1 LYSLRVNPLGL
12 KGKMAAERETNL
24 VSKNESLDFVVKN
37 PQSCSLINVEKND
50 LGSKEVNNDLSASY
64 NNDLCSIEVKSSS
77 FDNDLSSIEVK
88 CLSTNNEPNYIEAKR
103 SSYNNDLSTIEVNR
117 PSYNNDLSTI
127 GINSDRSS
135 SLSES
140 GRGELPTCG
149 SLTPIRPPQYQH
161 YSNVQDITDDISVFY
176 NTKTFAAIS
185 EKKDTRNESWRALI
199 FISVGLALISP
210 IGILTS
216 RSESIGLCISSLF
229 VLLSLAT
236 LVIGLTKMN
245 RIAVESSDY
254 KEIPGIIVSRP
265 PSIIYEE

>member
-1 LYSLRVNPLGL
+1 
-12 KGKMAAERETNL
+12 MAAERETNL

-50 LGSKEVNNDLSASY
+50 LGSKEVN
-64 NNDLCSIEVKSSS
+64 
-77 FDNDLSSIEVK
+77 NDLSSIEVK

-149 SLTPIRPPQYQH
+149 SLTPIRHPQYQH
-161 YSNVQDITDDISVFY
+161 YSHVQDITDDISVFY

>member
-1 LYSLRVNPLGL
+1 
-12 KGKMAAERETNL
+12 MAAERETNL

-140 GRGELPTCG
+140 G
-149 SLTPIRPPQYQH
+149 
-161 YSNVQDITDDISVFY
+161 
-176 NTKTFAAIS
+176 K
-185 EKKDTRNESWRALI
+185 
-199 FISVGLALISP
+199 
-210 IGILTS
+210 
-216 RSESIGLCISSLF
+216 
-229 VLLSLAT
+229 
-236 LVIGLTKMN
+236 
-245 RIAVESSDY
+245 
-254 KEIPGIIVSRP
+254 
-265 PSIIYEE
+265 